1 MKTGDYNRVD
11 SGDVLLAQGE
21 VVSQF
26 NNRIVSAL
34 PTNRELLH
42 SRAQGRLSVLIDPQ
56 QIATLAVTHLNS
68 LVVAINFWRF
78 PEICRIGCLP
88 SVIHSSAPRRLQLFS
103 KEKR

>member
-1 MKTGDYNRVD
+1 MIITGSIV
-11 SGDVLLAQGE
+11 GDVLLAQGE

-42 SRAQGRLSVLIDPQ
+42 SRAQRRLSVLIDPQ

-68 LVVAINFWRF
+68 LVVAINLWRF
-78 PEICRIGCLP
+78 PEICP
-88 SVIHSSAPRRLQLFS
+88 AASAGAVEVRPLAPEYKRRVTG
-103 KEKR
+103 